1 MALFL
6 SSCLGKA
13 VHRTL
18 YMKFAQVYLN
28 NSRCTSS
35 VSFDFSKSCTVQN
48 VKFTNHKVQNWDI
61 LENKCSGICNRCHF
75 KNAILNHTR
84 SFTTS
89 KSMLKK
95 KKKATKRMT
104 PPPEDTDEDFEKSIL
119 EDPDFSN
126 LREGMEDLNIRQYLS
141 GSVSQIGTIVLQ
153 PWVKWGP
160 KMKRN
165 TTAQLMLE
173 EAATLVSTLPGVKVV
188 AKVRMKK
195 GNGLYGQRRSVYPRL
210 VYEE

>member
-1 MALFL
+1 MALFF
-6 SSCLGKA
+6 SSHVGKSI
-13 VHRTL
+13 HRTF

-28 NSRCTSS
+28 SSRCTSI
-35 VSFDFSKSCTVQN
+35 VSINFPKNCTVQN
-48 VKFTNHKVQNWDI
+48 IKFANHKVQNGDHPRS
-61 LENKCSGICNRCHF
+61 KHTGICDSYHF
-75 KNAILNHTR
+75 RIATLNHKR

-95 KKKATKRMT
+95 KKKATKRTT

-119 EDPDFSN
+119 EDPDFN
-126 LREGMEDLNIRQYLS
+126 RLREGVDDLSIRKYLS

-160 KMKRN
+160 RMKQN
-165 TTAQLMLE
+165 TSAQLMLE

-188 AKVRMKK
+188 VKVKRKKDVNSFGGKK
-195 GNGLYGQRRSVYPRL
+195 GQY
-210 VYEE
+210 